1 MLLGRPATLSNAPQ
15 EALQQYSIIQT
26 VCATVWHDA
35 DRIAV
40 EQELLAAAAEKSEVT
55 MRPNASQG
63 EVNWAMG
70 ALPAIAPC
78 NSSEVWIS
86 SSPLPEWTCTMCG
99 YLVLSQ
105 AASIPP

>member
-1 MLLGRPATLSNAPQ
+1 MRPRRLYNNTVLYKPFAPQ
-15 EALQQYSIIQT
+15 Y
-26 VCATVWHDA
+26 A

-78 NSSEVWIS
+78 NSTEVWIS
-86 SSPLPEWTCTMCG
+86 SLDNQ
-99 YLVLSQ
+99 VLYNF
-105 AASIPP
+105 